1 MLPHSCD
8 MVAQTRLL
16 TVLIPA
22 VPSTSPSFLGELGI
36 TVNGLRMIY
45 QIEMDANVEERVA
58 VR

>member
-1 MLPHSCD
+1 